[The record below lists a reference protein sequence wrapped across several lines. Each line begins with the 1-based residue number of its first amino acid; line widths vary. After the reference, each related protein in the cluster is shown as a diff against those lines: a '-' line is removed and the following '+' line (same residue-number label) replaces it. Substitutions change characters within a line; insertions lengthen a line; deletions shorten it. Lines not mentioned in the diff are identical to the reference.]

1 MKHKVSL
8 SVVGSIGIDTVE
20 TPSARRPD
28 ILGGSV
34 SFACAASSF
43 FAGTGMVGVVGKDFP
58 AKFTGAF
65 RHFDID
71 LEGLQTVEG
80 KTFRW
85 SGVYEKNMNVRRT
98 LSTELNVF
106 ASFAPVLPPRY
117 TRSPFVF
124 LANISPALQL
134 HVLDQARRP
143 KFVAAD
149 TMDLWINTALK
160 DLKKVIARVDML
172 LLNDSEARHLTGC
185 EHLLDAARRLL
196 RMGPEYVVI
205 KKGEHGSMLV
215 SKRGIFLTPA
225 YPVNS
230 VADPTGAGDSFAGG
244 LMGWLAKADRVDE
257 KTVRTAML
265 YGSVMGSFCVEDF
278 SLNRF
283 MRLKRP
289 EVYRRYKNLLGMI
302 SVS

>member
-8 SVVGSIGIDTVE
+8 AVVGSIGIDTVE
-20 TPSARRPD
+20 TPAARRPD

-43 FAGTGMVGVVGKDFP
+43 FTGTGMVGVVGTDFP
-58 AKFTGAF
+58 AKFMGAF
-65 RHFDID
+65 RRFAID
-71 LEGLQTVEG
+71 LDGLQKVEG

-98 LSTELNVF
+98 LSTDLNVF
-106 ASFAPVLPPRY
+106 ASFAPVLPPHY
-117 TRSPFVF
+117 ARSPFVF
-124 LANISPALQL
+124 LANIAPALQL
-134 HVLDQARRP
+134 HVLDQAKRP

-149 TMDLWINTALK
+149 TMDLWINTTPK
-160 DLKKVIARVDML
+160 DLRKVIARVDML
-172 LLNDSEARHLTGC
+172 LLNDSEACHLTGRA
-185 EHLLDAARRLL
+185 HLLDAARRLMC
-196 RMGPEYVVI
+196 MGPEYVVI

-215 SKRGIFLTPA
+215 SKKGIFLAPA
-225 YPVNS
+225 YPVDS

-244 LMGWLAKADRVDE
+244 LMGWLAKAGRVDE

-265 YGSVMGSFCVEDF
+265 YGSVMGSFCVEAF
-278 SLNRF
+278 SLDRF
-283 MRLKRP
+283 LRLKRP
-289 EVYRRYKNLLGMI
+289 EVERRFKNLLGMT